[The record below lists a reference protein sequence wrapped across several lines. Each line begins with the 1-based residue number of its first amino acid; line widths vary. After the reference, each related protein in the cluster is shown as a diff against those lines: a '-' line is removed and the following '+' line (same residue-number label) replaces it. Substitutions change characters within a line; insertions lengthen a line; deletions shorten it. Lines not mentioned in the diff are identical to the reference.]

1 MSELALF
8 PPPEHSMRNIPY
20 VILIAALAGCGDDAK
35 VTQPTEALSH
45 QDSSPQYRIIK
56 FASTLGGTSRGS
68 DINDQGWVA
77 GFSNLTDGTRH
88 ATLWRH
94 GSLIDLRTLEG
105 PHSSVQWHGLNSGG
119 MVVGIAETAETD
131 SLNEAWSCSAFFPS
145 ATGNVCRGFVW
156 EGGVMTALPT
166 LGGTHGYAASVNNQG
181 QIVGWAE
188 TPVHD
193 PTCESPTQ
201 VLQFRAVLWE
211 PKQNRQTEL
220 PPFPGDSTSAATAI
234 NERGQVVGISGECDI
249 AVGRFSARH
258 AVLWEDGKVTDLTN
272 LGGTTWHTPTAINNL
287 GDIVGFS
294 NPAVPGDLAGEFLVR
309 AFLWTRGGGM
319 QSLGRLPGDSTSQ
332 ARGINS
338 RRQVVGVSTSF
349 EGISRAFLWD
359 GTMRNL
365 NELVEPGFAD
375 SLVAAQ
381 DINEAG
387 HITGTLVELSTGKTL
402 PFVAVPKE

>member
-1 MSELALF
+1 
-8 PPPEHSMRNIPY
+8 
-20 VILIAALAGCGDDAK
+20 
-35 VTQPTEALSH
+35 
-45 QDSSPQYRIIK
+45 
-56 FASTLGGTSRGS
+56 
-68 DINDQGWVA
+68 
-77 GFSNLTDGTRH
+77 
-88 ATLWRH
+88 
-94 GSLIDLRTLEG
+94 
-105 PHSSVQWHGLNSGG
+105 

>member
-1 MSELALF
+1 
-8 PPPEHSMRNIPY
+8 MRNIPY
-20 VILIAALAGCGDDAK
+20 AILIAAMTGCGDEAK

-45 QDSSPQYRIIK
+45 QESIPQYRIIK
-56 FASTLGGTSRGS
+56 FESTRDGTSRGS

-77 GFSNLTDGTRH
+77 GFSDSTDGTRH
-88 ATLWRH
+88 ATLWRN
-94 GSLIDLRTLEG
+94 GSLIDLRTLGG
-105 PHSSVQWHGLNSGG
+105 PHSNVQWHGLNSGG

-145 ATGNVCRGFVW
+145 ATGKVCRGFVW
-156 EGGVMTALPT
+156 EGEVMTALPT
-166 LGGTHGYAASVNNQG
+166 LGGTHGYAASVNNRG
-181 QIVGWAE
+181 QVVGWAE

-193 PTCESPTQ
+193 DTCDSPTQ
-201 VLQFRAVLWE
+201 ILQFRAVMWE
-211 PKQNRQTEL
+211 PKRNRKTEL

-234 NERGQVVGISGECDI
+234 NDRGQVVGISGECDI

-258 AVLWEDGKVTDLTN
+258 AVLWEDGKVTDLEN
-272 LGGTTWHTPTAINNL
+272 LGGTTWHTPTAINNQ

-294 NPAVPGDLAGEFLVR
+294 NPAAPGDIVGDFLVR
-309 AFLWTRGGGM
+309 AFLWTRAGGM
-319 QSLGRLPGDSTSQ
+319 QPLGRLAGDSTSQ

-349 EGISRAFLWD
+349 EGVSRAFLWD

-365 NELVEPGFAD
+365 NALAEPGFAD

-387 HITGTLVELSTGKTL
+387 HITGTLLELSTGKVL
-402 PFVAVPKE
+402 PFVAVPTSGRP